1 VHRGLSKGES
11 WLVSTLRAWV
21 RKSTEHLLE
30 WSLTASGWFFKSS
43 RFFSSSAI
51 SCWKPPMR
59 PANGIS
65 ETAFRRGGRLISWF
79 EWLHIVAQ
87 RKGHC
92 KHGLKYWIH
101 GIALCWVVVIHARTP
116 MLLVIVLRLMRT
128 RCFRFSPYAKS
139 CTRQAVYS
147 PTLLADVAHATEPR
161 AFKYAY
167 SYDICTMLV
176 QNLIQPQII
185 ALFFHQLACRPC

>member
-1 VHRGLSKGES
+1 MLRRRVRRPRGRCLVLLLRPFSSCRGLRSLRDGVHRGLSKGES

-116 MLLVIVLRLMRT
+116 CRRD
-128 RCFRFSPYAKS
+128 
-139 CTRQAVYS
+139 AV
-147 PTLLADVAHATEPR
+147 
-161 AFKYAY
+161 
-167 SYDICTMLV
+167 
-176 QNLIQPQII
+176 
-185 ALFFHQLACRPC
+185 